1 MSRSRRHRPFR
12 PICGGGSLNESKR
25 IGNRIMRRTGK
36 IELRMNGEDAVFLV
50 YDEAMD
56 LWSTPH
62 DGKKSYQ
69 PFDWRP
75 RILWYYSWKQK
86 KKVQDIEHPD
96 YWGWYRWALRK

>member
-25 IGNRIMRRTGK
+25 IGNRIMRRTGRV
-36 IELRMNGEDAVFLV
+36 ELRMKGEDAVFLV

-75 RILWYYSWKQK
+75 KILWYRWKWKGEFPIVEQ
-86 KKVQDIEHPD
+86 PD
-96 YWGWYRWALRK
+96 YWRWYRWALRK